1 MCSHNNKVWRCDFYK
16 TYAPPFPFTTVAF
29 ALRRSATFQQPI
41 SFSIVTDRWRK
52 RSWLA
57 TSPNKRLPSIHF
69 HKKLRDTSINL
80 LGRFDSD
87 PSTAGRPRYL
97 GWQSAPIIR
106 CYLKIQ
112 GIPSFFYP
120 PRYRLCCQ
128 IMRFSTHM
136 ELRRHRSGHAPFNT
150 PTHL

>member
-16 TYAPPFPFTTVAF
+16 TYAPPFPFPTVAF

-69 HKKLRDTSINL
+69 HKKT
-80 LGRFDSD
+80 
-87 PSTAGRPRYL
+87 
-97 GWQSAPIIR
+97 
-106 CYLKIQ
+106 
-112 GIPSFFYP
+112 
-120 PRYRLCCQ
+120 
-128 IMRFSTHM
+128 
-136 ELRRHRSGHAPFNT
+136 SGHLNQLTRSIRQRSVDCGSSKVFRMTISSDNSMLFKNPGDTLFFSALPAT
-150 PTHL
+150 ASVAK